1 MLDKKEFDALLALK
15 NNPGLTQRELAE
27 SMGVS
32 LGSANKTARQLASAK
47 LVEDGVLTERG
58 LAELAPYRVDNAVIM
73 AAGMSTRFAPISYE
87 KPKGLLNVRGEVLIE
102 RQIRQLHEAGI
113 TDIAVVVGYKKE
125 LFFYL
130 EQKLGVKI
138 VVNQEFASRNN
149 NSTLMRVREMLGNTY
164 ICSSDDYFTQNPF
177 EPYVW
182 KAYYAAEFSEGPT
195 KEWCLEFDSKQRITG
210 VHIGGSGA
218 WYIMLGHAY
227 FDRAFSKRFGEI
239 LVAEYDDPRT
249 TDKLWEELFIG
260 HVDELDMEV
269 RRYDTGMIFEFDSLD
284 ELKEF
289 DPLFLENVDSKIFD
303 NICRVLGCTKSE
315 IHDVYPLKKGLTNL
329 SCHFSTNSG
338 SYVYRHPGVGTDQ
351 MIDRTAEVQ
360 ALELAKSIGIDGTY
374 IYEDP
379 AQGWK
384 ISRFITDCRELD
396 PHDEAQVADAMSIAR
411 KLHAQTARL
420 DRHFDYLEEGLKY
433 EKLLLEKG
441 PIDITGYE
449 ELKAQAIEAKRLA
462 DHDGARVCLTHNDFF
477 NLNLLYDKAGNLSL
491 IDWEYAGMSD
501 YASDYG
507 PSSSRACSTRTR
519 PGARWRA
526 TSAAR
531 RRSRNG
537 ATTSCT
543 WAWRAGAGTFG
554 RCRRSPKATTSAI
567 GCTPTTSTPSS
578 TFPWRSASTA
588 TSRRSGNG
596 AKGAGCPLAPSLARY
611 PRPLASSA
619 PSCRLRGE
627 THSKH

>member
-47 LVEDGVLTERG
+47 LVEDGALTERG

-149 NSTLMRVREMLGNTY
+149 NSTLMRVREILGNTY

-218 WYIMLGHAY
+218 WYMIGHAY
-227 FDRAFSKRFGEI
+227 FDRAFSERFGEI

-249 TDKLWEELFIG
+249 TDKLWEELFID

-269 RRYDTGMIFEFDSLD
+269 RRYDTGTIFEFDSLD

-411 KLHAQTARL
+411 KQHLV
-420 DRHFDYLEEGLKY
+420 GLQ
-433 EKLLLEKG
+433 
-441 PIDITGYE
+441 I
-449 ELKAQAIEAKRLA
+449 AEADVVR
-462 DHDGARVCLTHNDFF
+462 
-477 NLNLLYDKAGNLSL
+477 LNLQRDAVVVEFVDVLAPRDHERDFARPLEGQAGDTRKNL
-491 IDWEYAGMSD
+491 
-501 YASDYG
+501 
-507 PSSSRACSTRTR
+507 
-519 PGARWRA
+519 
-526 TSAAR
+526 AR
-531 RRSRNG
+531 RDG
-537 ATTSCT
+537 
-543 WAWRAGAGTFG
+543 
-554 RCRRSPKATTSAI
+554 KV
-567 GCTPTTSTPSS
+567 
-578 TFPWRSASTA
+578 
-588 TSRRSGNG
+588 GNG
-596 AKGAGCPLAPSLARY
+596 ADFLTS
-611 PRPLASSA
+611 
-619 PSCRLRGE
+619 
-627 THSKH
+627 

>member
-47 LVEDGVLTERG
+47 LVEDGALTERG

-218 WYIMLGHAY
+218 WHMIGHAY
-227 FDRAFSKRFGEI
+227 FDRAFSERFGEI

-249 TDKLWEELFIG
+249 TDKLWEELFID

-269 RRYDTGMIFEFDSLD
+269 RRYDTGTIFEFDSLD

-303 NICRVLGCTKSE
+303 NICRVLDCTKSE

-351 MIDRTAEVQ
+351 MIDRTA
-360 ALELAKSIGIDGTY
+360 G
-374 IYEDP
+374 
-379 AQGWK
+379 
-384 ISRFITDCRELD
+384 R
-396 PHDEAQVADAMSIAR
+396 
-411 KLHAQTARL
+411 
-420 DRHFDYLEEGLKY
+420 
-433 EKLLLEKG
+433 
-441 PIDITGYE
+441 
-449 ELKAQAIEAKRLA
+449 
-462 DHDGARVCLTHNDFF
+462 
-477 NLNLLYDKAGNLSL
+477 
-491 IDWEYAGMSD
+491 
-501 YASDYG
+501 
-507 PSSSRACSTRTR
+507 SRASSPTATSSTRTTR
-519 PGARWRA
+519 RKWPTRWA
-526 TSAAR
+526 SHA
-531 RRSRNG
+531 
-537 ATTSCT
+537 SCT
-543 WAWRAGAGTFG
+543 
-554 RCRRSPKATTSAI
+554 RRPHGST
-567 GCTPTTSTPSS
+567 GTST
-578 TFPWRSASTA
+578 TWR
-588 TSRRSGNG
+588 RV
-596 AKGAGCPLAPSLARY
+596 
-611 PRPLASSA
+611 
-619 PSCRLRGE
+619 
-627 THSKH
+627 

>member
-47 LVEDGVLTERG
+47 LVEDGALTERG

-149 NSTLMRVREMLGNTY
+149 NSTLMRVREILGNTY

-218 WYIMLGHAY
+218 WYMIGHAY
-227 FDRAFSKRFGEI
+227 FDRAFSERFGEI

-249 TDKLWEELFIG
+249 TDKLWEELFID

-269 RRYDTGMIFEFDSLD
+269 RRYDTGTIFEFDSLD

-360 ALELAKSIGIDGTY
+360 ALELAKSIGIDGTH

-420 DRHFDYLEEGLKY
+420 DRHFDYLEEGLRY

-449 ELKAQAIEAKRLA
+449 ELKAQAIDAKRLA

-507 PSSSRACSTRTR
+507 TFVVTCMLDEDEAERALE
-519 PGARWRA
+519 GY
-526 TSAAR
+526 
-531 RRSRNG
+531 
-537 ATTSCT
+537 
-543 WAWRAGAGTFG
+543 FG
-554 RCRRSPKATTSAI
+554 RTPTLEERRHNLAYVGLAGWCWYVWALQKESEGDYVGDWLYTYYKYAIKYLPLAI
-567 GCTPTTSTPSS
+567 GLY
-578 TFPWRSASTA
+578 RD
-588 TSRRSGNG
+588 
-596 AKGAGCPLAPSLARY
+596 
-611 PRPLASSA
+611 
-619 PSCRLRGE
+619 
-627 THSKH
+627 